1 MIEDKVRNTSL
12 RLPREIRD
20 WLTNRAANN
29 CRSFNGEI
37 TMILKQ
43 QMEREQESEKAE
55 SA

>member
-20 WLTNRAANN
+20 WLTNRAVDN

-43 QMEREQESEKAE
+43 QMERERDSEKAE
-55 SA
+55 SV